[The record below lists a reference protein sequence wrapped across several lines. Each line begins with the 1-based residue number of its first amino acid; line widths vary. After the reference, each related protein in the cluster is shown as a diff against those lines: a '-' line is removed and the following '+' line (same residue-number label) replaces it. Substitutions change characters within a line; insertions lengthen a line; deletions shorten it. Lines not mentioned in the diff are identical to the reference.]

1 MRIQLHP
8 ATDLAARG
16 ARYGTALDVRSD
28 GAVAVHVDATGRRH
42 WFRPRDVM
50 PDEPRP
56 LSDQERETFWKNWK
70 PL

>member
-28 GAVAVHVDATGRRH
+28 GAIAVHVDATNRRA

-50 PDEPRP
+50 PDNRN
-56 LSDQERETFWKNWK
+56 LTDLERENFWKNWK
-70 PL
+70 P